1 MWVQASIKEKIF
13 KVAPISGARNPSD
26 LETKALPGP
35 RVRQLLHYSGARLED
50 GTQYGQEDAE
60 EAEQKA
66 MIRQIVTNG
75 VKKPAFKNV
84 LPILLV
90 LAQVV
95 GSEGAVVEGL
105 SLGLAMASFEKVV
118 FEASY
123 VISSILVKA
132 FILLAAPF
140 GILWLI
146 WVGLKRAMTTTPP
159 KPEAKQPT
167 QQQAEIG
174 VQAVIKSREEQAW
187 ADEYVNRANYLS
199 ELLAECR
206 RENEQMGTALR
217 NAREELRALRANRPQ
232 VPARLSVAVSRGR
245 VFHLPGCHS
254 LRSSGNVRSF
264 TACQYC
270 FPGAT
275 G

>member
-105 SLGLAMASFEKVV
+105 SLGLAMASFEEVV

-123 VISSILVKA
+123 VIS
-132 FILLAAPF
+132 
-140 GILWLI
+140 
-146 WVGLKRAMTTTPP
+146 
-159 KPEAKQPT
+159 
-167 QQQAEIG
+167 
-174 VQAVIKSREEQAW
+174 
-187 ADEYVNRANYLS
+187 
-199 ELLAECR
+199 
-206 RENEQMGTALR
+206 
-217 NAREELRALRANRPQ
+217 
-232 VPARLSVAVSRGR
+232 
-245 VFHLPGCHS
+245 
-254 LRSSGNVRSF
+254 
-264 TACQYC
+264 
-270 FPGAT
+270 
-275 G
+275 